1 MAQVILVMGVS
12 GSGKTTVGQAVA
24 RQLGWVFA
32 DADDYHPQANRDKMA
47 RGEPLD
53 DADRQPWLQ
62 RLRQLIEEDLAQ
74 GRSLVLAC
82 SALRERYRQVLME
95 GLPSVGLVYLRG
107 EPALI
112 AQRMKER
119 SGHFM
124 PPSLLESQLNTL
136 EPPREGLTLEID
148 QSVEAMVAQVM
159 AWQGKQQGGV

>member
-47 RGEPLD
+47 RGEPLG
-53 DADRQPWLQ
+53 DADRQPWLE
-62 RLRQLIEEDLAQ
+62 RLRQLIEENLAQ

-95 GLPSVGLVYLRG
+95 GLPSVQLVYLRG

-136 EPPREGLTLEID
+136 EPPSEGLALEID
-148 QSVEAMVAQVM
+148 QSVEAMVAQVV
-159 AWQGKQQGGV
+159 AWLARAQ